1 MFIVSKGIHGL
12 ATATWHM
19 SHMGCPQ
26 EGAETRTRSVL
37 LLEGKE
43 RKVRAGRRPHNI
55 SWLPFMSAH
64 LERLHPA
71 PYPCH
76 THNVYIA
83 FNRIN
88 MSYFNIYSP
97 PYDWAFK
104 LF

>member
-12 ATATWHM
+12 ARATWHM

-71 PYPCH
+71 PRPLPH
-76 THNVYIA
+76 TQCLHSIQ
-83 FNRIN
+83 
-88 MSYFNIYSP
+88 
-97 PYDWAFK
+97 PYQYVIF
-104 LF
+104 